1 MSEKHKQKTR
11 FKHIGRVVVYTP
23 SEDDVATAY
32 GRSQQ
37 MGIPGNSIMKGQGRM
52 TGLLGEI
59 ATNAFLPRSR
69 YVGDSVWTHDIEHK
83 KKTIE
88 VKSKICSSMPKSEY
102 TAFVN
107 GKEDMKPENDV
118 FFFTRVRR
126 DFMQVYLVG
135 WLPTKSFL
143 KKAKFYSG
151 GETADN
157 GFHYKAPGYDI
168 LIEQLHAPQSL
179 R

>member
-1 MSEKHKQKTR
+1 MGKNR
-11 FKHIGRVVVYTP
+11 YRYIGDIAVFTP
-23 SEDDVATAY
+23 SENDVATAY
-32 GRSQQ
+32 SRSKQ

-59 ATNAFLPRSR
+59 AVNAFLPRRR
-69 YVGDSVWTHDIEHK
+69 YVGDTVWTHDIEHK

-88 VKSKICSSMPKSEY
+88 VKSKICSSIPKPEY

-135 WLPTKSFL
+135 WLPTKLFL

-157 GFHYKAPGYDI
+157 GFHYKSPCYDI
-168 LIEQLHAPQSL
+168 LIEQLHDPKSL

>member
-1 MSEKHKQKTR
+1 MSKTQKRKIR
-11 FKHIGRVVVYTP
+11 FRYIGNIAVFTP
-23 SEDDVATAY
+23 SEDDIATAY
-32 GRSQQ
+32 KRSCK
-37 MGIPGNSIMKGQGRM
+37 MGVPSNSIMKGQGRM
-52 TGLLGEI
+52 TGLLGEV

-88 VKSKICSSMPKSEY
+88 VKSKICSGVPKPEY
-102 TAFVN
+102 NAFVN
-107 GKEDMKPENDV
+107 GKKDMKPENDV

-126 DFMQVYLVG
+126 DFMQIYLVG
-135 WLPTKSFL
+135 WRPTKSFL
-143 KKAKFYSG
+143 KKADFFSG

-157 GFHYKAPGYDI
+157 GFHYKAAGYDI
-168 LIEQLHAPQSL
+168 LIEQLHAPRSL

>member
-1 MSEKHKQKTR
+1 MKKIPKIKK
-11 FKHIGRVVVYTP
+11 FKHVGDVAVFTP
-23 SEDDVATAY
+23 TDDDVALAY
-32 GRSQQ
+32 NRSCQ
-37 MGIPGNSIMKGQGRM
+37 MGVPSNSIMKGQGRM

-59 ATNAFLPRSR
+59 AVNAYLPRSR
-69 YVGDSVWTHDIEHK
+69 YVGDEVWTHDIVYK

-88 VKSKICSSMPKSEY
+88 VKSKICSGIPKPEY
-102 TAFVN
+102 NAFVN
-107 GKEDMKPENDV
+107 GKKDMEPENDL

-135 WLPTKSFL
+135 WLPTKKFL
-143 KKAKFYSG
+143 KKADFFTG
-151 GETADN
+151 GETSSN

-168 LIEQLHAPQSL
+168 LIQELNPPLSL

>member
-1 MSEKHKQKTR
+1 MSKDPKKKSR
-11 FKHIGRVVVYTP
+11 FRHIGNIAVFTP
-23 SEDDVATAY
+23 TEDDVATAY
-32 GRSQQ
+32 SRSCK

-59 ATNAFLPRSR
+59 AVNTYLPQSH
-69 YVGDSVWTHDIEHK
+69 YVGDSVWTHDLVHK
-83 KKTIE
+83 EKNIE
-88 VKSKICSSMPKSEY
+88 VKSKICSGIPKPEY

-107 GKEDMKPENDV
+107 GKKDMKPENDT

-135 WLPTKSFL
+135 WIPTKLFL
-143 KKAKFYSG
+143 KKADFVSVG
-151 GETADN
+151 DEAEN
-157 GFHYKAPGYDI
+157 GFQYKSPGYDI
-168 LIEQLHAPQSL
+168 LIEQLYAPRSL

>member
-1 MSEKHKQKTR
+1 MKKIPKLKR
-11 FKHIGRVVVYTP
+11 FNHVGDTAVFTP
-23 SEDDVATAY
+23 TDEDIATAY
-32 GRSQQ
+32 NRSRK

-59 ATNAFLPRSR
+59 AVNAYLPRSR
-69 YVGDSVWTHDIEHK
+69 YVGDTVWTHDLVFK

-88 VKSKICSSMPKSEY
+88 VKSKICSGIPRPEY
-102 TAFVN
+102 NAFVN
-107 GKEDMKPENDV
+107 GKKDMKPENDV
-118 FFFTRVRR
+118 FFFARVRR

-135 WLPTKSFL
+135 WIPTKKFL
-143 KKAKFYSG
+143 KKAAFFTG
-151 GETADN
+151 GETSSN

-168 LIEQLHAPQSL
+168 LIKELNPPLSL